1 MNRIAHIFSVIIITT
16 LLVACEEGRQ
26 LPQRS
31 DNSLLDCPMDTKDCP
46 DGSIVSR
53 DPTQNCRFAS
63 CPELNCL
70 DDKECMPDFS
80 AAK

>member
-1 MNRIAHIFSVIIITT
+1 MNRITHIFGVLIIT
-16 LLVACEEGRQ
+16 LLLAACEESRQ

-31 DNSLLDCPMDTKDCP
+31 YNSLLDCPMDTKECP

-53 DPTQNCRFAS
+53 DPMQNCQFAS
-63 CPELNCL
+63 CPEQSCL
-70 DDKECMPDFS
+70 DDNECMPDYS